1 MLLQWLMS
9 LLKQTITGSFRQ
21 RLGIIVAI
29 TVFIAI
35 QLLIFTLASLPTF
48 LRHQL
53 LMLELWSIGIASCC
67 WLLTW
72 LSARQLTQPL
82 LALGKAIELMQ
93 RGETVTIPQTTGR
106 DEVAQLTRQL
116 TELVASWSRQQEELK
131 TFNLILE
138 EMIEERMVAV
148 ETINKKL
155 KHEIIEREHIE
166 QALQLA
172 NQELQRQSLE
182 DGLTGIANRRC
193 FDERLEQEWK
203 RAIRTGDYLSVLL
216 LDVDFFK
223 QYNDIYGHQRG
234 DKCLQQVAQAVADAV
249 QRPTDVVAR
258 YGGEEFVVILP
269 ETNSDGAKQVAE
281 RIRQRV
287 LALAIAHSAA
297 DNHIL
302 SVSIG
307 VATASAKMLMTPQ
320 KLIRTADNLLYQ
332 AKEKGRN
339 RVEVATVTEFSR
351 TTFTPNQTPQITP
364 Q

>member
-1 MLLQWLMS
+1 
-9 LLKQTITGSFRQ
+9 
-21 RLGIIVAI
+21 
-29 TVFIAI
+29 
-35 QLLIFTLASLPTF
+35 
-48 LRHQL
+48 
-53 LMLELWSIGIASCC
+53 
-67 WLLTW
+67 
-72 LSARQLTQPL
+72 
-82 LALGKAIELMQ
+82 
-93 RGETVTIPQTTGR
+93 
-106 DEVAQLTRQL
+106 
-116 TELVASWSRQQEELK
+116 
-131 TFNLILE
+131 
-138 EMIEERMVAV
+138 MVAV

-203 RAIRTGDYLSVLL
+203 RAIRTGEYLSVLL

-234 DKCLQQVAQAVADAV
+234 DKCLQQVAQAIADAV

-269 ETNSDGAKQVAE
+269 ETDSDGAKQVAE

>member
-1 MLLQWLMS
+1 MFATS
-9 LLKQTITGSFRQ
+9 STG
-21 RLGIIVAI
+21 
-29 TVFIAI
+29 
-35 QLLIFTLASLPTF
+35 
-48 LRHQL
+48 
-53 LMLELWSIGIASCC
+53 CC
-67 WLLTW
+67 GCCAT
-72 LSARQLTQPL
+72 SYR
-82 LALGKAIELMQ
+82 
-93 RGETVTIPQTTGR
+93 
-106 DEVAQLTRQL
+106 
-116 TELVASWSRQQEELK
+116 
-131 TFNLILE
+131 
-138 EMIEERMVAV
+138 
-148 ETINKKL
+148 
-155 KHEIIEREHIE
+155 
-166 QALQLA
+166 
-172 NQELQRQSLE
+172 
-182 DGLTGIANRRC
+182 
-193 FDERLEQEWK
+193 
-203 RAIRTGDYLSVLL
+203 
-216 LDVDFFK
+216 
-223 QYNDIYGHQRG
+223 
-234 DKCLQQVAQAVADAV
+234 
-249 QRPTDVVAR
+249 VVAR